1 MKNKLSEDLYTKII
15 DEMKKYTLL
24 SLKKEEVDNLLK
36 NTKILKKILKQKDF
50 SDNDRINF
58 MDLLAKKFT
67 GREWPD
73 MTEGPIVAENF
84 KNAFYFNARKEGYML

>member
-1 MKNKLSEDLYTKII
+1 MINNRRKYGGICLTFKNRSFWE
-15 DEMKKYTLL
+15 
-24 SLKKEEVDNLLK
+24 
-36 NTKILKKILKQKDF
+36 KDF